1 VKKKKEI
8 IPYNGNGTE
17 AKLIDAAIDM
27 RLNGADITNAMF
39 QHSVLCQA
47 FLPYQNLGDEVTLWE
62 RTQGNASLYIQCLKK
77 KHPETNEF
85 ITLGIPYG
93 TRARLILAYINS
105 QAVITQNPK
114 VDVGD
119 TMTAF
124 IHKIGIESTGRNIAD
139 VKNQLARIAASVLS
153 LTYKVSDNRT
163 LNADFKLIRDYDLW
177 FPKDD
182 KQRIIWSSEIELSQD
197 YFQSL
202 AEHAIPLD
210 ERALAALSNNPMK
223 LDVYAWLAQRL
234 HRVPAGKPQFITW
247 QAMKE
252 QFGMG
257 YGRMIDFKIHFREV
271 LKSVKLVYPDA
282 NVAEIKD
289 RGFQLHNSLSPI
301 PKAKTFHFLDKPAS

>member
-1 VKKKKEI
+1 MRKTKSIAKL
-8 IPYNGNGTE
+8 NGNGVE
-17 AKLIDAAIDM
+17 AKMIDTAVDM
-27 RLNGADITNAMF
+27 RLNGSDITNAMF

-47 FLPYQNLGDEVTLWE
+47 FLPYNNLGDDVTLWE
-62 RTQGNASLYIQCLKK
+62 RTQGNASLYIQCLRK

-85 ITLGIPYG
+85 VTLGIPYG

-105 QAVITQNPK
+105 QAIITQNPK
-114 VDVGD
+114 VNVADS
-119 TMTAF
+119 MTAF

-139 VKNQLARIAASVLS
+139 VKNQLARISASVLS
-153 LTYKVSDNRT
+153 LSYKVSENRT

-177 FPKDD
+177 FPKDE

-210 ERALAALSNNPMK
+210 ERALAALANNPMK

-257 YGRMIDFKIHFREV
+257 YNRMIDFKIHFKEV
-271 LKSVKLVYPDA
+271 LKAVKLVYPDA
-282 NVAEIKD
+282 KIVEIEG
-289 RGFQLHNSLSPI
+289 RGFQLYNSPSPI
-301 PKAKTFHFLDKPAS
+301 PKTTTFHFLDK